1 MIDMRMKTI
10 IIRVLD
16 EKGILV
22 MHPRSILAVLVTC
35 ILTAAPAFA
44 QETYVIVIKE
54 HRMNPTE
61 LQVPAGQKIKL
72 VVDNQDATP
81 EEFES
86 HTLNREKIVPGNSKA
101 TIYIGPLKPGT
112 YEYFGEF
119 HQATAQGKI
128 IAK

>member
-1 MIDMRMKTI
+1 MYF
-10 IIRVLD
+10 
-16 EKGILV
+16 
-22 MHPRSILAVLVTC
+22 RSLFAVLVTC
-35 ILTAAPAFA
+35 VLNAAPAVA
-44 QETYVIVIKE
+44 EETYLIVIKE

-61 LQVPAGQKIKL
+61 LSVPAGQKIKL
-72 VVDNQDATP
+72 LVDNQDATP

-86 HTLNREKIVPGNSKA
+86 FTLNREKIIPGNSKA

-119 HQATAQGKI
+119 NQSTAQGKI

>member
-1 MIDMRMKTI
+1 MP
-10 IIRVLD
+10 L
-16 EKGILV
+16 
-22 MHPRSILAVLVTC
+22 RSLLAVMVTC
-35 ILTAAPAFA
+35 FLTAAPAVA
-44 QETYVIVIKE
+44 EEAYLIVIKE

-61 LQVPAGQKIKL
+61 LSVPAGQKIKL
-72 VVDNQDATP
+72 LVDNQDATP

-86 HTLNREKIVPGNSKA
+86 HTLNREKIIPGNSKA

-119 HQATAQGKI
+119 NQSTAQGKI